1 MVKRQESHFWNIFIL
16 KKNQDNK
23 NMEKT
28 AIYPGS
34 FDPFTNGHLDILLR
48 GLKIFDN
55 VIIAILNNP
64 SKKSLFSIEERK
76 ELIYNSIDRRMNV
89 EIDSF
94 EGLLVDYAANKN
106 VNVILRGMR
115 AVSDFEN
122 EFQMAMINR
131 RLNKNIHSVFMMTGL
146 RWVYTSSSII
156 KEAASFGGDITG
168 MVSKSVNKKLV
179 EKFKQINE
187 R

>member
-1 MVKRQESHFWNIFIL
+1 
-16 KKNQDNK
+16 
-23 NMEKT
+23 MEKA

-34 FDPFTNGHLDILLR
+34 FDPFTNGHLDILKR
-48 GLKIFDN
+48 GLQVFDK
-55 VIIAILNNP
+55 VIIAILKNP
-64 SKKSLFSIEERK
+64 SKNSLFSIRERK
-76 ELIYNSIDRRMNV
+76 DLIYNSIDTSMNV

-94 EGLLVDYAANKN
+94 GGLLVDYAESKH
-106 VNVILRGMR
+106 VDVILRGMR

-156 KEAASFGGDITG
+156 KEAASFGGDVTG
-168 MVSKSVNKKLV
+168 MVSKHVNKKLI
-179 EKFKQINE
+179 EKYNTLHK